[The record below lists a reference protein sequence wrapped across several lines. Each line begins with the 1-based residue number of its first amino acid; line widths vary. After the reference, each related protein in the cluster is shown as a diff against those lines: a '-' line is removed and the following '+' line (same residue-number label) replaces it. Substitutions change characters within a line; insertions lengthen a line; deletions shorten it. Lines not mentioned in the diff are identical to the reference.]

1 MSTRRLPVYLLL
13 DTSGSMSG
21 EPITAVNNGLSV
33 LRASLLQDPQAI
45 DSVWI
50 SIIKFDRTA
59 KVITPLTQLGDVN
72 MPDLETPDSGPTNM
86 GEALQLL
93 RNLYKSD
100 IRQSSK
106 GTKGDWAP
114 FVFIMTDGYPSD
126 VQLFT
131 EEIAEIQKL
140 GISNII
146 GCLAGDGAKRGYLE
160 KFCSEILSLS
170 NMDAQGFS
178 ALFRWVSSAI
188 TSQNNSL
195 GANGKNDL
203 PPPPKEIRLD

>member
-1 MSTRRLPVYLLL
+1 MSTRRLPVYLLI

-50 SIIKFDRTA
+50 SIISFDRSA
-59 KVITPLTQLGDVN
+59 KLITELTPLADLN
-72 MPDLETPDSGPTNM
+72 MPELESPDSGPTNM
-86 GEALQLL
+86 GEALQLMRL
-93 RNLYKSD
+93 SYARNIK
-100 IRQSSK
+100 K
-106 GTKGDWAP
+106 GDSTNKGDWAP
-114 FVFIMTDGYPSD
+114 FLFIMTDGSPSD
-126 VQLFT
+126 IQLFS
-131 EEIAEIQKL
+131 EEIEEIKKL
-140 GISNII
+140 GLANII
-146 GCLAGDGAKRGYLE
+146 GCLAGDSAKRGHLE
-160 KFCSEILSLS
+160 KFCTEILSLS

-203 PPPPKEIRLD
+203 PPPPPEIRLD